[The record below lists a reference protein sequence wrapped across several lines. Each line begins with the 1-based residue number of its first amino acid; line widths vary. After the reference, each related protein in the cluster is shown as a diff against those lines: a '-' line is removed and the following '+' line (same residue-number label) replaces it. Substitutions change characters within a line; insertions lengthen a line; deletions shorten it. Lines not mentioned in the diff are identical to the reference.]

1 MKYPEKVYIRSV
13 FFLLAVVSLVVATGL
28 ASAQEG
34 ASSAAS
40 MRARYLAE
48 AGYIPTSREVAVE
61 QFINYHR
68 HRLPLPKV
76 GESVA
81 MDTRWGNNVVSP
93 SQPMAVLQVGFTTA
107 FANDRTDLRPLN
119 LVLVI
124 DKSGSMAEADK
135 MSRVREALLKMVGQL
150 RPTDRVGIIVFDST
164 ASVAMPSQPLGS
176 GAAYRETVANLA
188 PGSSTNLNAGLMLG
202 YEEAAKHFEKG
213 ATNRVILLT
222 DGIANTGE
230 TDPKKIAANSVEKN
244 VKGIDLSTI
253 GLGLDLD
260 KDLLQALAKSG
271 RGLFHFVA
279 DAQDIQKVFVTE
291 VQSLVAPVA
300 RRVKLEVAYDPA
312 LTLTRVFGYE
322 PKFGTNSVTIE
333 LEDMNQGLTEI
344 ALMDFRLKSSDR
356 GARPLP
362 VQVKLTYFD
371 IAKGRTVVV
380 NDELSLT
387 VGNQGTPSL
396 LLDTEVRKNYTI
408 ALLAQSI
415 KEMAV
420 AWEAKDSQRAE
431 AIVTAAVSSVRE
443 SYPNGEDEDIKYNL
457 TIAEKYQAGLHKY
470 NQSRRETGSER

>member
-1 MKYPEKVYIRSV
+1 MKYSEKVYVRGL
-13 FFLLAVVSLVVATGL
+13 FFLLAVGSLVMFAGM
-28 ASAQEG
+28 AAAQEG
-34 ASSAAS
+34 ASSAAA

-93 SQPMAVLQVGFTTA
+93 SQPYTVLQIGFTTA
-107 FANDRTDLRPLN
+107 HANDRTDLRPLN

-135 MSRVREALLKMVGQL
+135 MVRVREALLKMAGQL
-150 RPTDRVGIIVFDST
+150 RPTDNVAIVVFDST
-164 ASVAMPSQPLGS
+164 ASVAMPSQPLGN

-188 PGSSTNLNAGLMLG
+188 PGSSTNLNAGLILG
-202 YEEAAKHFEKG
+202 YQEAARHFQKG
-213 ATNRVILLT
+213 ATNRVIMLT

-230 TDPKKIAANSVEKN
+230 IDPKKIAANSVEFN
-244 VKGIDLSTI
+244 SQGIDLSTI

-260 KDLLQALAKSG
+260 KDLLQTLAKSG

-300 RRVKLEVAYDPA
+300 RDVKLEVTYDRDLKLA
-312 LTLTRVFGYE
+312 RVFGYE
-322 PKFGTNSVTIE
+322 PRFGTNSVTID
-333 LEDMNQGLTEI
+333 LENMNQGLTEI
-344 ALMDFRLKSSDR
+344 ALMDFQLTSFAR
-356 GARPLP
+356 GAKPFP

-371 IAKGRTVVV
+371 IAKGQQVVLT
-380 NDELSLT
+380 DELKLT
-387 VGNQGTPSL
+387 IGNESAPAL
-396 LLDTEVRKNYTI
+396 ILDQEVRKNYTI
-408 ALLAQSI
+408 ALLAQGI
-415 KEMAV
+415 KDMAV
-420 AWEAKDSQRAE
+420 AWEAKDPQRAE
-431 AIVTAAVSSVRE
+431 SIVTAAVAGARE
-443 SYPNGEDEDIKYNL
+443 TYPHLEDEDIKYSLN
-457 TIAEKYQAGLHKY
+457 IAEKYQAGLHKY
-470 NQSRRETGSER
+470 NQSRRDAGPDR

>member
-1 MKYPEKVYIRSV
+1 MKYSKKVYIRSV
-13 FFLLAVVSLVVATGL
+13 FFLLAVVFLVVTRGA

-81 MDTRWGNNVVSP
+81 MDTRWGNNVVSA

-124 DKSGSMAEADK
+124 DKSGSMSEADK
-135 MSRVREALLKMVGQL
+135 MSRVREALLKMVTQL
-150 RPTDRVGIIVFDST
+150 RPTDQVAIVVFDST
-164 ASVAMPSQPLGS
+164 ASVAMPSQALGN
-176 GAAYRETVANLA
+176 GAAYRETVASLA

-202 YEEAAKHFEKG
+202 YQEATRHFQKG
-213 ATNRVILLT
+213 ATNRVIMLT

-230 TDPKKIAANSVEKN
+230 TDPKKIAANSVEFN
-244 VKGIDLSTI
+244 SKGIDLSTI

-260 KDLLQALAKSG
+260 KDLLQTLAKSG

-300 RRVKLEVAYDPA
+300 RDVHLEITYDPA
-312 LTLTRVFGYE
+312 LTLSRVFGYE
-322 PKFGTNSVTIE
+322 PRFGTNSVSID
-333 LEDMNQGLTEI
+333 LENMNQGLTEI
-344 ALMDFRLKSSDR
+344 ALMDFRVKSFDR
-356 GARPLP
+356 GARPMA
-362 VQVKLTYFD
+362 VHVKLTYFD
-371 IAKGRTVVV
+371 IAKNRKVVV
-380 NDELSLT
+380 DDELSLT
-387 VGNQGTPSL
+387 VANGSAPL

-415 KEMAV
+415 KDMAV
-420 AWEAKDSQRAE
+420 AWEAKDTQRAE
-431 AIVTAAVSSVRE
+431 TIIKTAVSNARE
-443 SYPNGEDEDIKYNL
+443 TYPNGEDEDIKYNL
-457 TIAEKYQAGLHKY
+457 NIAEKYQAGLHKY
-470 NQSRRETGSER
+470 NQSRREAGSDR